1 MRRVDPLRFHLAFC
15 TPTPFCTSCWS
26 KGGRRKPDAS
36 CKNRG
41 HPIYACRSILELEN
55 DMKGLLSKTQT
66 VTVLNQTA
74 FHWQYLS
81 RPGTCYATDHR
92 RIYPHVNFVEDD
104 KRLARSVFP
113 SCLPTPSAA
122 SIDLFAVHVP
132 NLLHRLLFRKLW
144 VLLCDSFGEFSLTS
158 LTFITPPEYG
168 R

>member
-104 KRLARSVFP
+104 KRLARSVSFP
-113 SCLPTPSAA
+113 PASPHPPQHLSICSQYMFQISCIACSSENCGCYYATPLVS
-122 SIDLFAVHVP
+122 FHV
-132 NLLHRLLFRKLW
+132 RA
-144 VLLCDSFGEFSLTS
+144 
-158 LTFITPPEYG
+158 
-168 R
+168 